1 MYEIEVKDL
10 SDQLEPVLAVI
21 GNGGEVVLTES
32 RRPIARITK
41 IVDSDLSKV
50 ATRSADLA
58 HILEQLAALD
68 TFGDIT
74 DPVLWQR
81 EIREDRSLPGR
92 E

>member
-10 SDQLEPVLAVI
+10 SNQLEPVLAVI

-32 RRPIARITK
+32 QRPIAKITRIME
-41 IVDSDLSKV
+41 SELPEA
-50 ATRSADLA
+50 ATRSAELA
-58 HILEQLAALD
+58 RILEELAALD
-68 TFGDIT
+68 TFGEIT

-81 EIREDRSLPGR
+81 EVREDRSLPGR